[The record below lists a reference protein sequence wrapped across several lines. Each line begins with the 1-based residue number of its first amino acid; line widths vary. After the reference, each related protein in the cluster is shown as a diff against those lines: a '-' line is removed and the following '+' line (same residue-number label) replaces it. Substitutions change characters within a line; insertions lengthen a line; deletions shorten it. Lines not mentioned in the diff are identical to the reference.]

1 MENNQSIQN
10 NNNSNLD
17 NNNNNNENKIININE
32 SNNENEKNNQKNS
45 IKNEYYDENGK
56 LKFEEI
62 IKYEN
67 ELREEI
73 EKTTPLISDLKSINE
88 LYEEFQNSEFMNI
101 IPLITDKY
109 SNIRLIRRDG
119 NCFYRCFIYRL
130 FEEIAKNKDENL
142 YQSLKNT
149 LENSKDITERNGYQ
163 WIVVEDFY
171 QEFINNL
178 TICYETEKSQCQQV
192 LDILFNN
199 KEKSNY
205 LIVFVRL
212 FIAAFLKE
220 NKILYESFIFDIPFE
235 TWVNREVEAVDNE
248 CDQIQIMAIVNAFNI
263 GVIIENLNQKS
274 LDTMKFPEDGNNIF
288 IHVLF
293 RPGHYDIL
301 YPIK

>member
-1 MENNQSIQN
+1 MENCQDAQN
-10 NNNSNLD
+10 KNNV
-17 NNNNNNENKIININE
+17 NINE
-32 SNNENEKNNQKNS
+32 NNIINNKSNNEEKKNIPNGS
-45 IKNEYYDENGK
+45 LKNEYYDENGK
-56 LKFEEI
+56 LKIEEI

-73 EKTTPLISDLKSINE
+73 EKTTPLVSELKPINE
-88 LYEEFQNSEFMNI
+88 LTEEFKNSEFMNI
-101 IPLITDKY
+101 IPLIFNKY

-130 FEEIAKNKDENL
+130 FEEIALNKDKKL
-142 YQSLKNT
+142 YESLKNII
-149 LENSKDITERNGYQ
+149 ENTKNLTERNGYE

-178 TICYETEKSQCQQV
+178 TLCYEIEIEQCRTF
-192 LDILFNN
+192 LNNLFND
-199 KEKSNY
+199 KEKCNY

-212 FIAAFLKE
+212 FIAAYLKE
-220 NKILYESFIFDIPFE
+220 NKLLYESFIFDMPFD

-274 LDTMKFPEDGNNIF
+274 LDTMKFPEDGNDNIF
-288 IHVLF
+288 INVLF

-301 YPIK
+301 YPKISK

>member
-1 MENNQSIQN
+1 MENNQQNQN
-10 NNNSNLD
+10 NNDSNINN
-17 NNNNNNENKIININE
+17 NNNNNNESNKE
-32 SNNENEKNNQKNS
+32 NQKNQNNS

-67 ELREEI
+67 QLREEI
-73 EKTTPLISDLKSINE
+73 EKTTPLISELKPINE
-88 LYEEFQNSEFMNI
+88 LYQEFQNSEFMNI
-101 IPLITDKY
+101 IPLITNKY

-130 FEEIAKNKDENL
+130 FEEIAINKDENL
-142 YQSLKNT
+142 YKSLKNIIN
-149 LENSKDITERNGYQ
+149 NSKDITERNGYE

-178 TICYETEKSQCQQV
+178 TICYETEKNQCRQL

-301 YPIK
+301 YPKEI

>member
-1 MENNQSIQN
+1 MENNQQNQN
-10 NNNSNLD
+10 NNDSNINN
-17 NNNNNNENKIININE
+17 NNNNNNESNK
-32 SNNENEKNNQKNS
+32 ENQNNQNNS

-67 ELREEI
+67 QLREEI
-73 EKTTPLISDLKSINE
+73 EKTTPLISELKPINE
-88 LYEEFQNSEFMNI
+88 LYQEFQNSEFMKI
-101 IPLITDKY
+101 IPLITNKY

-130 FEEIAKNKDENL
+130 FEEIAINKDENL
-142 YQSLKNT
+142 YKSLKNIIN
-149 LENSKDITERNGYQ
+149 NSKDITERNGYE

-178 TICYETEKSQCQQV
+178 TICYETEKNQCRQL

-301 YPIK
+301 YPKEI

>member
-1 MENNQSIQN
+1 MENNQQNQN
-10 NNNSNLD
+10 NNDSNINN
-17 NNNNNNENKIININE
+17 NNNNNNESNKE
-32 SNNENEKNNQKNS
+32 NQKNQNDS

-67 ELREEI
+67 QLREEI
-73 EKTTPLISDLKSINE
+73 EKTTPLISELKPINE
-88 LYEEFQNSEFMNI
+88 LYQEFQNSEFMNI
-101 IPLITDKY
+101 IPLITNKY

-130 FEEIAKNKDENL
+130 FEEIAINKDENL
-142 YQSLKNT
+142 YKSLKNIIN
-149 LENSKDITERNGYQ
+149 NSKDITERNGYE

-178 TICYETEKSQCQQV
+178 TICYETEKNQCRQL

-301 YPIK
+301 YPKEI

>member
-1 MENNQSIQN
+1 MDNQPNQN
-10 NNNSNLD
+10 NNNSNINN
-17 NNNNNNENKIININE
+17 NNNNNNE
-32 SNNENEKNNQKNS
+32 SNNENQNNQNNS

-67 ELREEI
+67 QLREEI
-73 EKTTPLISDLKSINE
+73 EKTTPLISELKPINE
-88 LYEEFQNSEFMNI
+88 LYQEFQNSEFMNI
-101 IPLITDKY
+101 IPLITNKY

-130 FEEIAKNKDENL
+130 FEEVAINKDENL
-142 YQSLKNT
+142 YKSLKNII
-149 LENSKDITERNGYQ
+149 ENSKNITERNGYE

-178 TICYETEKSQCQQV
+178 TICYETEKNQCRQL
-192 LDILFNN
+192 LDMLFNN

-301 YPIK
+301 YPKEI

>member
-1 MENNQSIQN
+1 MENNQSNQN
-10 NNNSNLD
+10 NDNSNINNN
-17 NNNNNNENKIININE
+17 NNNNNNE
-32 SNNENEKNNQKNS
+32 SNNENQKNPKNS

-73 EKTTPLISDLKSINE
+73 EKTTPLISELKSINE
-88 LYEEFQNSEFMNI
+88 LYQEFQNSEFMNI
-101 IPLITDKY
+101 IPLITNKY

-130 FEEIAKNKDENL
+130 FEEIAINKDEKL
-142 YQSLKNT
+142 YQSLKDIIN
-149 LENSKDITERNGYQ
+149 NSKNITERNGYE

-178 TICYETEKSQCQQV
+178 TICYETEKNQCRQI
-192 LDILFNN
+192 LDTLFNN

-301 YPIK
+301 YPKEI

>member
-1 MENNQSIQN
+1 MENNQQNQN
-10 NNNSNLD
+10 NNDSNI
-17 NNNNNNENKIININE
+17 NNINNNNNESNK
-32 SNNENEKNNQKNS
+32 ENQNNQNNS

-67 ELREEI
+67 QLREEI
-73 EKTTPLISDLKSINE
+73 EKTTPLISELKPINE
-88 LYEEFQNSEFMNI
+88 LYQEFQNSEFMNI
-101 IPLITDKY
+101 IPLITNKY

-130 FEEIAKNKDENL
+130 FEEIAINKDENL
-142 YQSLKNT
+142 YKSLKNIIN
-149 LENSKDITERNGYQ
+149 NSKDITERNGYE

-178 TICYETEKSQCQQV
+178 TICYETEKNQCRQL

-301 YPIK
+301 YPKEI

>member
-1 MENNQSIQN
+1 
-10 NNNSNLD
+10 
-17 NNNNNNENKIININE
+17 
-32 SNNENEKNNQKNS
+32 
-45 IKNEYYDENGK
+45 
-56 LKFEEI
+56 
-62 IKYEN
+62 
-67 ELREEI
+67 
-73 EKTTPLISDLKSINE
+73 
-88 LYEEFQNSEFMNI
+88 MNI

-142 YQSLKNT
+142 YKSLKNT

-301 YPIK
+301 YPKI

>member
-1 MENNQSIQN
+1 MENNQSNQN
-10 NNNSNLD
+10 NNNSNINNN
-17 NNNNNNENKIININE
+17 NNNNNNE
-32 SNNENEKNNQKNS
+32 SNNENQKNPKNS

-73 EKTTPLISDLKSINE
+73 EKTTPLISELKSINE
-88 LYEEFQNSEFMNI
+88 LYQEFQNSEFMNI
-101 IPLITDKY
+101 IPLITNKY

-130 FEEIAKNKDENL
+130 FEEIAINKDEKL
-142 YQSLKNT
+142 YQSLKNIIN
-149 LENSKDITERNGYQ
+149 NSKNITERNGYE

-178 TICYETEKSQCQQV
+178 TICYETEKNQCRQI
-192 LDILFNN
+192 LDTLFNN

-301 YPIK
+301 YPKEI

>member
-1 MENNQSIQN
+1 MENNQQNQN
-10 NNNSNLD
+10 NNDSNINN
-17 NNNNNNENKIININE
+17 NNNNNNESNK
-32 SNNENEKNNQKNS
+32 ENQNNQNNS

-67 ELREEI
+67 QLREEI
-73 EKTTPLISDLKSINE
+73 EKTTPLISELKPINE
-88 LYEEFQNSEFMNI
+88 LYQEFQNSEFMNI
-101 IPLITDKY
+101 IPLITNKY

-130 FEEIAKNKDENL
+130 FEEIAINKDENL
-142 YQSLKNT
+142 YKSLKNIIN
-149 LENSKDITERNGYQ
+149 NSKDITERNGYE

-178 TICYETEKSQCQQV
+178 TICYETEKNQCRQL

-301 YPIK
+301 YPKEI